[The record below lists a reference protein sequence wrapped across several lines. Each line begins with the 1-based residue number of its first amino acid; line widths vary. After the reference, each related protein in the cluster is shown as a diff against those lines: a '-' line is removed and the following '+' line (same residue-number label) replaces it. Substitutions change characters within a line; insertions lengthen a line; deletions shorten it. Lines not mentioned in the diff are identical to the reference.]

1 MTQSVPTREDL
12 LLDRLCG
19 GLIASCQ
26 PVDGGP
32 MDRPDIVTAMA
43 QAAIDGGAVG
53 VRIEGVNNVRA
64 VRGVVDAPIIGIVKT
79 DDTATPVRITVCVD
93 DVKALIEA
101 GADIVAYDATDRP
114 RPDDR
119 DKVLAAILAGGA
131 LAMADC
137 ANPADGTYA
146 LTNGAAII
154 GTTLSG
160 YTQDTMRADSSPD
173 FDLIRS
179 IASMG
184 GFVMAEGRFD
194 TPELA
199 AKAIAAGADAVTVG
213 SVLTRLEV
221 VTGRF
226 ASAVD
231 AAHRNTQ
238 LTGFAIDL
246 GGTKT
251 AAARIEA
258 GRIAQYE
265 QRPTDG
271 DAGAAGQNQQIE
283 DLLRSVGYSRGDAL
297 GVSVTGRVDAMGH
310 WHAVNQ
316 NTLRNI
322 SSVPLADDLARRLGP
337 VTVVNDAAATTL
349 AEHHL
354 GAGRGHTNFAYI
366 TVSTGV
372 GGGLI
377 LGGALHQSAD
387 GAAGHLGFASSQH
400 ATALCGSG
408 RHGTVESIA
417 SGRAIADMARLAGH
431 DGLDARAVF
440 EAAAGGAIWAEEI
453 VQTSALAIAELCAN
467 LVTML
472 GITRVAIGGSVGL
485 ADGYVERIRQELT
498 TIPEFFRADIVA
510 ADLEGN
516 GPLLGA
522 LLSTR

>member
-1 MTQSVPTREDL
+1 MTKSVPKRADL
-12 LLDRLCG
+12 LLDQLRG

-26 PVDGGP
+26 PVDDGP
-32 MDRPDIVTAMA
+32 MDRPDIVAAMA
-43 QAAIDGGAVG
+43 QAAIAGGAVG
-53 VRIEGVNNVRA
+53 VRIEGVDNVRA
-64 VRGVVDAPIIGIVKT
+64 VRRVVDAPIIGIIKT
-79 DDTATPVRITVCVD
+79 DNTATPVRITVCVD

-114 RPDDR
+114 RQDGR
-119 DKVLAAILAGGA
+119 DTVLAAILADGA

-137 ANPADGTYA
+137 AIEADGVHA
-146 LTNGAAII
+146 LAKGAAII

-160 YTQDTMRADSSPD
+160 YTQDTERADTMPD
-173 FDLIRS
+173 FDLIHSLAS
-179 IASMG
+179 IG

-194 TPELA
+194 TPDFA
-199 AKAIAAGADAVTVG
+199 AKAIASGADAVTVG

-221 VTGRF
+221 MTDRF
-226 ASAVD
+226 ARAVSAP
-231 AAHRNTQ
+231 HRRVP

-271 DAGAAGQNQQIE
+271 SAGAVGQYQQIE
-283 DLLRSVGYSRGDAL
+283 DLLRIVGYNRDDAL
-297 GVSVTGRVDAMGH
+297 GISVTGRVDAMGR

-316 NTLRNI
+316 STLRNI
-322 SSVPLADDLARRLGP
+322 TSVPLADDLARRLGP
-337 VTVVNDAAATTL
+337 MTVVNDATATIL

-354 GAGRGHTNFAYI
+354 GAGRGHTDFAYI

-377 LGGALHQSAD
+377 LGGALHQSPN
-387 GAAGHLGFASSQH
+387 GVAGHLGFASSQH

-408 RHGTVESIA
+408 RQGTVESVA
-417 SGRAIADMARLAGH
+417 SGRAIADMARMAGH

-440 EAAAGGAIWAEEI
+440 AAAAEGAPWADEI

-467 LVTML
+467 LVSML

-485 ADGYVERIRQELT
+485 ADGYLDRVRRELAT
-498 TIPEFFRADIVA
+498 LPEFFRADIVA
-510 ADLEGN
+510 AELQGD

-522 LLSTR
+522 LLSAR